1 MLGGQLVDGN
11 MLCSALTSKS
21 AVSISSVDKERSS
34 PGVDGSVVVC
44 VDHGEIDYV
53 GHYLVLGDGGAIRR
67 YVAPKGLA
75 FGIIQGRSLIGSL
88 CAA

>member
-11 MLCSALTSKS
+11 MQRAHLK
-21 AVSISSVDKERSS
+21 IRSVDKERSS
-34 PGVDGSVVVC
+34 AGVDGSVLVC